1 MSTNP
6 PIAVRTPSITPRS
19 FFTTGVPQD
28 PETQQPE
35 QLPGVRQRH
44 ARRDRCG
51 HGVPAGDGHPRRRA
65 LAAMSADDQ
74 RNTMIVKIGAQTGMG
89 VELQTLINLD
99 LTGSGDRLPSAA
111 RQDIR
116 RGGRVR

>member
-1 MSTNP
+1 
-6 PIAVRTPSITPRS
+6 
-19 FFTTGVPQD
+19 
-28 PETQQPE
+28 
-35 QLPGVRQRH
+35 
-44 ARRDRCG
+44 
-51 HGVPAGDGHPRRRA
+51 
-65 LAAMSADDQ
+65 MSADDQ

>member
-1 MSTNP
+1 M
-6 PIAVRTPSITPRS
+6 VFLRE
-19 FFTTGVPQD
+19 TGI
-28 PETQQPE
+28 
-35 QLPGVRQRH
+35 
-44 ARRDRCG
+44 RDD
-51 HGVPAGDGHPRRRA
+51 AA

-89 VELQTLINLD
+89 VELQTLTNLD